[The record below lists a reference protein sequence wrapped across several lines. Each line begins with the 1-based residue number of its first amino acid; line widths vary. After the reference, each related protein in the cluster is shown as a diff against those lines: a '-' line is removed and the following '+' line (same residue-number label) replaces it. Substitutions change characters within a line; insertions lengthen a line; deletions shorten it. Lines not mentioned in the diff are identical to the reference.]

1 MHDRERAGDAAARGS
16 RKARSGS
23 LGMKYKMEKRT
34 QKDPDKKEDP
44 LFTRKK
50 GMHGPSEMVN
60 LHGQPG
66 RM

>member
-1 MHDRERAGDAAARGS
+1 
-16 RKARSGS
+16 
-23 LGMKYKMEKRT
+23 MKYKMEKRT

-60 LHGQPG
+60 PHGQPG